1 MDLLTNIRLHLQE
14 KGLVRTLN
22 IIFNRM
28 VDFHFDFKYK
38 TDTRNKISLHDLTV
52 TGENKEHGS
61 FYQPTMARSFN
72 RLLDTIPLPP
82 ESVLV
87 EFGCGKGRVLLLAVL
102 RGIPKAVGIEFSPEL
117 CAIARNNIKI
127 VEQATG
133 SRLDISVIEGD
144 VTHYEIE
151 DDQNVFFFFNPFDDV
166 VLEAVVKNIKK
177 SLQRKPREIA
187 VIYYNPVHSH
197 ILDNAFLPKNGYI
210 IGGEEYMLYANC

>member
-1 MDLLTNIRLHLQE
+1 MDLLTNIWLHIQE
-14 KGLVRTLN
+14 KGLVRTIS

-38 TDTRNKISLHDLTV
+38 TDTRNKISLNDLTV

-72 RLLDTIPLPP
+72 RLLERVPLPP

-87 EFGCGKGRVLLLAVL
+87 DFGCGKGRVLLLAVL
-102 RGIPKAVGIEFSPEL
+102 RGIRKAVGIEFSPEL
-117 CAIARNNIKI
+117 CAIARKNINI

>member
-87 EFGCGKGRVLLLAVL
+87 DFGCGKGRVLLLAV
-102 RGIPKAVGIEFSPEL
+102 
-117 CAIARNNIKI
+117 
-127 VEQATG
+127 Q
-133 SRLDISVIEGD
+133 
-144 VTHYEIE
+144 
-151 DDQNVFFFFNPFDDV
+151 
-166 VLEAVVKNIKK
+166 
-177 SLQRKPREIA
+177 
-187 VIYYNPVHSH
+187 
-197 ILDNAFLPKNGYI
+197 
-210 IGGEEYMLYANC
+210 IGRAHV

>member
-1 MDLLTNIRLHLQE
+1 MDLLTNIWLHIQE
-14 KGLVRTLN
+14 KGLVRTIS

-61 FYQPTMARSFN
+61 FYQPTMALSFN
-72 RLLDTIPLPP
+72 RLLERVPLPP

-87 EFGCGKGRVLLLAVL
+87 DFGCGKGRVLLLAVL
-102 RGIPKAVGIEFSPEL
+102 RGIRKAVGIEFSPEL
-117 CAIARNNIKI
+117 CAIARKNINI

-187 VIYYNPVHSH
+187 IIYYNPVHSH
-197 ILDNAFLPKNGYI
+197 ILDNSFLPKNGYI
-210 IGGEEYMLYANC
+210 IGGEEYMLYVNC

>member
-1 MDLLTNIRLHLQE
+1 MDLLTNIRLHIQE
-14 KGLVRTLN
+14 KGLVRTIS

-28 VDFHFDFKYK
+28 VDFHFDWKYK

-87 EFGCGKGRVLLLAVL
+87 DFGCGKGRVLLLAVL

-117 CAIARNNIKI
+117 CAIARNNVRI

-133 SRLDISVIEGD
+133 ARLNIAVIEGD

-187 VIYYNPVHSH
+187 IIYYNPVHSH
-197 ILDNAFLPKNGYI
+197 ILDNSFLPRNSYL

>member
-1 MDLLTNIRLHLQE
+1 MDLLTNIRLHIQE
-14 KGLVRTLN
+14 KGLVRTIS

-28 VDFHFDFKYK
+28 VDFHFDWKYK

-61 FYQPTMARSFN
+61 FYQPTMALSFN

-87 EFGCGKGRVLLLAVL
+87 DFGCGKGRVLLLAVL
-102 RGIPKAVGIEFSPEL
+102 RGIKKAVGIEFSPEL
-117 CAIARNNIKI
+117 CAIARDNVRI

-133 SRLDISVIEGD
+133 ARLDITVIEGD

-177 SLQRKPREIA
+177 SLQRKSREIA
-187 VIYYNPVHSH
+187 IIYYNPVHSH
-197 ILDNAFLPKNGYI
+197 ILDNSFLPKNGYL
-210 IGGEEYMLYANC
+210 IGGEEYMLYVNC

>member
-1 MDLLTNIRLHLQE
+1 MDLLTNIWLHIQE
-14 KGLVRTLN
+14 KGLVRTLS

-61 FYQPTMARSFN
+61 FYQPTMALSFN
-72 RLLDTIPLPP
+72 RLLERVPLPP

-87 EFGCGKGRVLLLAVL
+87 DFGCGKGRVLLLAVL

-133 SRLDISVIEGD
+133 ARLDITVVEGD
-144 VTHYEIE
+144 VTHYEIK

-197 ILDNAFLPKNGYI
+197 ILDNSFLPQNSYL